1 MKKNKEVEMAEK
13 VMAEK
18 VEVVPFEEVQLNVY
32 SDEEQRR
39 RSALLSMQE
48 ARLCNLHALNHILI
62 IATDCYYRIDTRNT
76 YFING
81 SDTLN
86 VVIVEMKDKCDNAAF
101 NSSDIEVNTKVT
113 YSLSDI
119 SLSDLIKLV
128 VVLIKQYA
136 QNNDGTD
143 RDSDG
148 GDNEI

>member
-1 MKKNKEVEMAEK
+1 MKKDKEAEI
-13 VMAEK
+13 VAEN

-39 RSALLSMQE
+39 RSALLSKEE

-86 VVIVEMKDKCDNAAF
+86 VVIVEMKDKCDNVAF
-101 NSSDIEVNTKVT
+101 NSRNIEVNTKVT

-128 VVLIKQYA
+128 VILIKQYA

-143 RDSDG
+143 GDSDG
-148 GDNEI
+148 TDSEI